1 MTQDRGT
8 IKWTS
13 LMLPEHVELL
23 KQMWQE
29 DKKESKPILDPQEIE
44 LINQQ
49 LLESYEHQLL
59 IQLTFFEDNQT
70 HCVVGKISKLY
81 PKTKKISIKT
91 KNHDRVEL
99 SFSSILSISI

>member
-1 MTQDRGT
+1 MSNDRGT

-29 DKKESKPILDPQEIE
+29 DKRERQPIMDPQEIE

-49 LLESYEHQLL
+49 VVESYENQIVILL
-59 IQLTFFEDNQT
+59 TYYQNGRRHDAI
-70 HCVVGKISKLY
+70 GRISKLH
-81 PKTKKISIKT
+81 PQTKKISLKT
-91 KNHDRVEL
+91 ADSCLEI
-99 SFSSILSISI
+99 SFSSILSISVR